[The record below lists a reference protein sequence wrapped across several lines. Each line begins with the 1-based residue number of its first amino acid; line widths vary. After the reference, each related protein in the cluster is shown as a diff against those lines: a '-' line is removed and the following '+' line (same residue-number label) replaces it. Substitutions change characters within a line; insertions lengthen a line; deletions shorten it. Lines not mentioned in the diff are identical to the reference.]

1 MLTKLL
7 LTAAVIVVVGIVFK
21 NQREPVVKRAEP
33 ARSPQDT
40 GIKTHTVAYAIVG
53 LIICFAAVFWFL
65 NWRESHRIINID
77 VTSASGGE
85 SVRYQAYQKDIKG
98 KNFVTLDGR
107 SVTVGDSERIEMI
120 AR

>member
-7 LTAAVIVVVGIVFK
+7 LTVAVIVVVSLVFR
-21 NQREPVVKRAEP
+21 NQRVPVVKRAEQ
-33 ARSPQDT
+33 ARTQPDT

-53 LIICFAAVFWFL
+53 LIVCFAAIFWFL
-65 NWRESHRIINID
+65 DWRESHRIFNID
-77 VTSASGGE
+77 VTSASGGQ

-98 KNFVTLDGR
+98 KNFKTLDGR
-107 SVTVGDSERIEMI
+107 EVTVGDSERIEMI